1 MDSLPT
7 LRPSLLPFM
16 RQILDSALVA
26 YLEEPSTLG
35 RIPAITLGVV
45 GSCELLLSAGIIAK
59 SQALIPQS
67 GNEGGVGSVLCVID
81 YATDAGGLKGQ
92 VRRRNRLGRLG
103 EPPAPSLQAVSLQG
117 AARAHDRVER
127 SACAEFRALA
137 VLGRRL
143 RRHSGLGGLPLR
155 GSVKLS
161 VTEPPCLSCLSALM
175 HFCTQ
180 HPQLRVEAR
189 SGLES
194 RIDLLVSTVS
204 VFRQAILDGSLMR
217 YGRQLALLDAQPTAQ
232 KTSQAPECKHV
243 RTDTMNCRAGMQ
255 CSVTATMLWLRGS
268 LSTSLT
274 TQLSIA

>member
-45 GSCELLLSAGIIAK
+45 GSCELLLSAGITAK
-59 SQALIPQS
+59 SQELIPKS
-67 GNEGGVGSVLCVID
+67 GNEGGVGSVLCMID
-81 YATDAGGLKGQ
+81 YDATEAAGGLKGQ

-103 EPPAPSLQAVSLQG
+103 EETAQVFALQG
-117 AARAHDRVER
+117 AALAHDRVER

-143 RRHSGLGGLPLR
+143 RRHSMHSHLGSAQKPLR

-189 SGLES
+189 SRLEML
-194 RIDLLVSTVS
+194 RVSD
-204 VFRQAILDGSLMR
+204 RPASLR
-217 YGRQLALLDAQPTAQ
+217 
-232 KTSQAPECKHV
+232 C
-243 RTDTMNCRAGMQ
+243 
-255 CSVTATMLWLRGS
+255 
-268 LSTSLT
+268 LSFPPGHP
-274 TQLSIA
+274 